1 LIRKILI
8 ANRGEIACR
17 IIRTCQQM
25 SISTVAVFSDVDA
38 NALHV
43 ELADEA
49 VYIGAAPAAQSYL
62 NGEATIAAAK
72 RAGADAIH
80 PGYGFLSE
88 NAGFA
93 QAVTD
98 AGLIWI
104 GPPPSVIELMGDKRR
119 AKLALTDI
127 PLVPGYNGDDQSD
140 ETLIAAA
147 NEIGFPV
154 MVKAAAGGGGKGMR
168 LLQQPADFAE
178 SLAAARREA
187 KQAFGDDTLIL
198 EKAIQ
203 RPRHIEVQLMGDT
216 HGNVMAF
223 GERECSIQRR
233 HQKIIEECPSPALDA
248 ELRERIIKTALSIGR
263 QIGYINAGTVEFIFD
278 QDKNFYFLEMNTRL
292 QVEHPVTEA
301 VYNVDLVECQI
312 EVAEGL
318 DLTEQYPNIVFE
330 TAKAIE
336 VRLYAEDPS
345 NHFLPTTGK
354 ITHWQPTKRERMD
367 HGLKAGQDVTIHYDP
382 MLAKVIVWHWA
393 EKDRAEVIRELD
405 TFLSKIQLFGV
416 KTNLDFLR
424 RLINHP
430 EFIGGDFDTEFIERH
445 SELLTDPPV
454 PPLALIAAAI
464 AKTESSGTV
473 NTWRNNPY
481 RPLRHQFSANGE
493 THEISLLPVTD
504 GYQVRIREQA
514 FRVRAFDDALEVDGY
529 RQRVFAAPGENDDWW
544 VHTPDGTFCLMW
556 VSPLP
561 VGTRT
566 AESVGSLRS
575 PMPGQVIR
583 ILVESDQQVSKGD
596 ILLIIEAMK
605 MEHRISAPT
614 DGKIAAVYY
623 QVGQTVQ
630 AGVKLLDLQ
639 PSE

>member
-17 IIRTCQQM
+17 VIRTCQTM
-25 SISTVAVFSDVDA
+25 CISTVAVFSDVDA

-49 VYIGAAPAAQSYL
+49 VHIGAAPAAQSYL
-62 NGEATIAAAK
+62 NGEAIIAAAK

-88 NAGFA
+88 NAAFA
-93 QAVTD
+93 QAVID

-119 AKLALTDI
+119 AKLALTGI

-140 ETLIAAA
+140 DALTAAA
-147 NEIGFPV
+147 NDIGFPI

-168 LLQQPADFAE
+168 LVHQSPDFAE

-198 EKAIQ
+198 ERAIE
-203 RPRHIEVQLMGDT
+203 RPRHIEVQIMGDT

-248 ELRERIIKTALSIGR
+248 ELRERMIETAISIGR

-278 QDKNFYFLEMNTRL
+278 QDRNFYFLEMNTRL

-312 EVAEGL
+312 EIPEGL

-330 TAKAIE
+330 KAKAIE

-345 NHFLPTTGK
+345 NGFLPTTGN
-354 ITHWQPTKRERMD
+354 IIHWQPTRRERMD

-382 MLAKVIVWHWA
+382 MLAKIIVWRWS
-393 EKDRAEVIRELD
+393 EEDREHVLRELD
-405 TFLSKIQLFGV
+405 KFLSKIQLFGV
-416 KTNLDFLR
+416 KTNIDFLR

-430 EFIGGDFDTEFIERH
+430 EFVAGEFDTEFIDRH
-445 SELLTDPPV
+445 PELLPDPPV
-454 PPLALIAAAI
+454 PTLALIAATI
-464 AKTESSGTV
+464 AKTVSSGTV
-473 NTWRNNPY
+473 NNWRNNPY
-481 RPLRHQFSANGE
+481 RPIKQQFSANGE

-504 GYQVRIREQA
+504 GYQVHIREQA
-514 FRVRAFDDALEVDGY
+514 FSVRTFDGALEVDGY

-544 VHTPDGTFCLMW
+544 VHTPDGTFCLTW
-556 VSPLP
+556 NSPLP
-561 VGTRT
+561 AGKRSS
-566 AESVGSLRS
+566 ESAGSLRS

-583 ILVESDQQVSKGD
+583 ILVENGQQVSKGD

-605 MEHRISAPT
+605 MEHRITAPA
-614 DGKIAAVYY
+614 DGTVATVYY